1 MCGMKAMLQRAGDR
15 HLEPSSAIRYV
26 RIKPKLSDILS
37 VDGALD
43 LVSARDG
50 SITPDA

>member
-1 MCGMKAMLQRAGDR
+1 MKAMLQRAGDR

-26 RIKPKLSDILS
+26 RIKPKLLDLLL
-37 VDGALD
+37 VDGD
-43 LVSARDG
+43 WISRPDV

>member
-1 MCGMKAMLQRAGDR
+1 MKAMLQRAGDR

-26 RIKPKLSDILS
+26 RIKPKLSDLLS
-37 VDGALD
+37 VDGNWISRPD
-43 LVSARDG
+43 V